1 MSTIGPRALVFRD
14 RRIFSDGV
22 AAKHQALGSQPASQF
37 ATKGGSVKHKGE
49 RHIPDFSKKPKTG
62 PAINPDRKP
71 VAPPGRAP
79 QPKPQS
85 TSSKSGRR
93 GQ

>member
-1 MSTIGPRALVFRD
+1 MR
-14 RRIFSDGV
+14 
-22 AAKHQALGSQPASQF
+22 
-37 ATKGGSVKHKGE
+37 HKGE
-49 RHIPDFSKKPKTG
+49 RHIPDFSKKHKAPPHG
-62 PAINPDRKP
+62 
-71 VAPPGRAP
+71 VAPDKGASAAPRPVRAP